1 MSLFDIFSTAG
12 SAMNAQSIR
21 LNIIAS
27 NMANINSVAGSADE
41 AYKAKG
47 AVFGQLMHQ
56 INSEAN
62 GTGVTVTDVIESQRE
77 HEMTYQPDHPF
88 ANDEGYVF
96 RSNVNPMEEM
106 ANMISASRSYQTN
119 VEILDAAKSLM
130 RQTIRL
136 GE

>member
-1 MSLFDIFSTAG
+1 MSLFNIFSTA
-12 SAMNAQSIR
+12 STAMNAQSVR

-27 NMANINSVAGSADE
+27 NMANVNSVAESPDK

-47 AVFGQLMHQ
+47 AVFGSMLYQTAE
-56 INSEAN
+56 NDNAV
-62 GTGVTVTDVIESQRE
+62 GVKVAEIIESKRE

-88 ANDEGYVF
+88 SNDEGYVF
-96 RSNVNPMEEM
+96 RSNVNAMEEM

-119 VEILDAAKSLM
+119 VEIVNSAKSLM
-130 RQTIRL
+130 QQTIRL

>member
-1 MSLFDIFSTAG
+1 MALFDIFSTAG

-27 NMANINSVAGSADE
+27 NMANVNSVAGNPDD

-47 AVFGQLMHQ
+47 AVFGEMLYEMSDQDT
-56 INSEAN
+56 
-62 GTGVTVTDVIESQRE
+62 GTGVRVMDVIESQRE
-77 HEMTYQPDHPF
+77 HEMMYQPDHPF
-88 ANDEGYVF
+88 SDEKGYVY

>member
-27 NMANINSVAGSADE
+27 NMANVNSVAGNAED

-47 AVFGQLMHQ
+47 AVFGQLLYQ
-56 INSEAN
+56 IDNDHN
-62 GTGVTVTDVIESQRE
+62 GTGVTVTDVVESQRD